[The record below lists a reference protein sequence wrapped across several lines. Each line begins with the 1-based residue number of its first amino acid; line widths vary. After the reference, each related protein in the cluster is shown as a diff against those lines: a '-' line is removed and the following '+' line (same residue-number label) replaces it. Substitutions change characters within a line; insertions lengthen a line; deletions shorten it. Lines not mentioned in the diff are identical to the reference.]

1 MHGIRTHWEVENK
14 LHWVLDVAFKEDDN
28 RTRKDHGAENLAI
41 LRRWG
46 LNLMRKEG
54 TTGGIAKNR
63 KRVGWDD
70 QYRSRLLNCLLDPAT

>member
-1 MHGIRTHWEVENK
+1 M
-14 LHWVLDVAFKEDDN
+14 LDVAFDEGGS

-46 LNLMRKEG
+46 LNLMRNEG

-70 QYRSRLLNCLLDPAT
+70 QYRSRLLHCLLDPST